1 MMKVAIRAD
10 GSNEM
15 GYGHLTRSNSIATAL
30 LDEGDSVAYLSKNPD
45 VVSSICTDQVE
56 VFSLDRGTPDEVAS
70 KLRAIDADVV
80 FMDLPEAPFE
90 LQRAIRN
97 VCPLAVF
104 LGSARH
110 RLCCDMLVNGHLF
123 AEEEEYEWSGE
134 EPIWCLGPDY
144 LPLRPPFPEMATR
157 EKDRGGTPER
167 GLILMGGT
175 DPHNITPAVMEAFH
189 PSDIQ
194 VTVIVGPGNEN
205 GSDIKQKRESLG
217 SDFQIQRDPDDLAEL
232 MFNADIAVSGFG
244 TTTYELMAARTPF
257 IGVARTPS
265 EQRTANRVAK
275 YVSVDYFEKD
285 FDEEQLTT
293 SLVDLQHDSEKRA
306 QLKDQYEEYIDGKG
320 PKRITRRLRAL
331 V

>member
-1 MMKVAIRAD
+1 MKIAIRAD

-15 GYGHLTRSNSIATAL
+15 GYGHLTRSNSIATIL
-30 LDEGDSVAYLSKNPD
+30 LDEGHSVTYLSKNPD
-45 VVSSICTDQVE
+45 VVSSVCADQIE
-56 VFSLDRGTPDEVAS
+56 VLSLNHETQCEVAS
-70 KLRAIDADVV
+70 KLRAIDVDVA
-80 FMDLPEAPFE
+80 FIDLPEAPFE

-144 LPLRPPFPEMATR
+144 LPLRAPFPEMATR
-157 EKDRGGTPER
+157 KKHCTEVPES

-175 DPHNITPAVMEAFH
+175 DPHNITPVVMDAF
-189 PSDIQ
+189 PQSDMKI
-194 VTVIVGPGNEN
+194 TVIVGPGNEN
-205 GSDIKQKRESLG
+205 ESDIKQKKESLSG
-217 SDFQIQRDPDDLAEL
+217 NFQIQRDPDDLAEQ

-244 TTTYELMAARTPF
+244 TTTYELMTTRTPF
-257 IGVARTPS
+257 IGIARTPS
-265 EQRTANRVAK
+265 EQRTANRVAE

-285 FDEEQLTT
+285 FNKNELTT
-293 SLVDLQHDSEKRA
+293 ALLDLQHDSQRRM
-306 QLKDQYEEYIDGKG
+306 QLQDQYEGFIDGKG
-320 PKRITRRLRAL
+320 PKRIAQKLRSLA
-331 V
+331 